1 MAQIKT
7 EATYEAAM
15 ARINELLK
23 VVTDDMPLT
32 DPRMAELNML
42 SELVEEYEDINY
54 PFPPPEMLLTEAIK
68 ESLHRNN
75 LTQRAAA
82 ELLGISAPHFSE
94 IVRGKTEPS
103 LPLARN
109 ISRKLG
115 IPAEVVLGV

>member
-7 EATYEAAM
+7 EAAYEAAM
-15 ARINELLK
+15 ARIEELLK
-23 VVTDDMPLT
+23 VVNDDMPLT
-32 DPRMAELNML
+32 HPLMAELDML
-42 SELVEEYEDINY
+42 SELVEEYEDIHY
-54 PFPPPEMLLTEAIK
+54 PFPPPQVVLTEAIK
-68 ESLHRNN
+68 ESLHKNK
-75 LTQRAAA
+75 LTQREAAA
-82 ELLGISAPHFSE
+82 MLGISAPHFSE

>member
-1 MAQIKT
+1 MAQIKN
-7 EATYEAAM
+7 EAAYEAAM
-15 ARINELLK
+15 ARIEELLN

-32 DPRMAELNML
+32 DPRMAELDML

-54 PFPPPEMLLTEAIK
+54 PFPPPKIVLTEAIK
-68 ESLHRNN
+68 DSLHKKKM
-75 LTQRAAA
+75 TQRDAAA
-82 ELLGISAPHFSE
+82 LLGISAPHFSE
-94 IVRGKTEPS
+94 IIRGKTEPS